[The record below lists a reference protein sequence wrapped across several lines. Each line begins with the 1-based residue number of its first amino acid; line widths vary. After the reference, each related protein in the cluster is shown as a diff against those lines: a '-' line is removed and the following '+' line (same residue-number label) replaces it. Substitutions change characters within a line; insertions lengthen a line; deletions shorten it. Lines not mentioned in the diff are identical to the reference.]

1 MGGVISIKEGK
12 EMRRAWIWAIL
23 PLILGSIPAFAQE
36 GAKLDT
42 GNTAWM
48 LTASAL
54 VVFMTV
60 PGLALFYGGL
70 DRTKSTLNTIAMSLV
85 AFSIVSITWLIVG
98 YSLAYG
104 DDIAS
109 FVGNPTQYLFGKGIT
124 GINADTGY
132 PALLDL
138 MFQLTFAAITT
149 ALVSGSYVGRMK
161 FSAWIIFC
169 ILWSIIVY
177 PPIAHWVW
185 GGGFL
190 SSHGALDFAGGT
202 VVHINAGIAGL
213 VGALILGRRKD
224 TTLLP
229 SNVPLVALGAGILWF
244 GWFGFNAGSALAA
257 DTIAVYAMTNTTIA
271 TSAAVLGWMFVEWIF
286 AGKPTVV
293 GISSGIIAGLVAITP
308 AAGFVNPVGAIFIGA
323 LGAIFSF
330 FAVSKLKSALGYDDA
345 LDVFGIHGVA
355 GIVGAILTGVFADPS
370 VNEAAGLLY
379 GNPKQVLIQIE
390 GVIATLVYSG
400 ILTAVIVIIAKALT
414 GLRVTDDEEIEG
426 IDSGQHG
433 ESAYNL

>member
-1 MGGVISIKEGK
+1 MS
-12 EMRRAWIWAIL
+12 L
-23 PLILGSIPAFAQE
+23 LLGIIPAFAAE
-36 GAKLDT
+36 AKLDT

-54 VVFMTV
+54 VVFMTI

-70 DRTKSTLNTIAMSLV
+70 DKSKSVLNTIAMSFV
-85 AFSIVSITWLIVG
+85 AFAIVTITWLVVG
-98 YSLAYG
+98 YSVAYG
-104 DDIAS
+104 DDIAQ
-109 FVGNPTQYLFGKGIT
+109 FMGNPFQYLLGKGIT

-149 ALVSGSYVGRMK
+149 ALVSGSLVGRMK

-169 ILWSIIVY
+169 ILWSVIVY
-177 PPIAHWVW
+177 APIAHWVW

-190 SSHGALDFAGGT
+190 SNHGALDFAGGT

-213 VGALILGRRKD
+213 VGALILGKRQD
-224 TTLLP
+224 TSLIP
-229 SNVPLVALGAGILWF
+229 NNVPLVALGAGILWF

-257 DTIAVYAMTNTTIA
+257 DTIAVYAMVNTTVA
-271 TSAAVLGWMFVEWIF
+271 TSSALLAWMFVEWRH

-308 AAGFVNPVGAIFIGA
+308 AAGFVNPVGAIFV
-323 LGAIFSF
+323 GAIGGILSY
-330 FAVSKLKSALGYDDA
+330 FAVAKLKPAFGYDDA

-355 GIVGAILTGVFADPS
+355 GIVGAILTGVFADPA
-370 VNEAAGLLY
+370 VNESAGLLY

-400 ILTAVIVIIAKALT
+400 VLTAVIIFIAKALT
-414 GLRVTDDEEIEG
+414 GLRVKEDEEIEG
-426 IDSGQHG
+426 LDKAQHG
-433 ESAYNL
+433 ESAYNI